1 MEPSE
6 IVKQLYNMPVKELS
20 EVKKKESMLPFLIGL
35 LGIGIVIYGFHQYMK
50 KEEGNESRREQ

>member
-20 EVKKKESMLPFLIGL
+20 EVEKKESMLPFLIGL
-35 LGIGIVIYGFHQYMK
+35 IVGGIVVYSLYQYMK
-50 KEEGNESRREQ
+50 KEEENETSRG

>member
-20 EVKKKESMLPFLIGL
+20 EVEKKDSMLPFLIGL
-35 LGIGIVIYGFHQYMK
+35 IVGGIVVYSLYQYMK
-50 KEEGNESRREQ
+50 KEEENETSRG